1 MFKKL
6 RKSGHRLIDTI
17 GAIKMSRICHL
28 QSETVKR
35 GRRFGKRK
43 IGSPLSELF
52 SSMKQGEDFLKIW
65 LFLSCEFLFQLNKIC
80 DE

>member
-1 MFKKL
+1 
-6 RKSGHRLIDTI
+6 
-17 GAIKMSRICHL
+17 MSRICHL

-52 SSMKQGEDFLKIW
+52 SSMKQGEDFKYGC
-65 LFLSCEFLFQLNKIC
+65 S
-80 DE
+80 